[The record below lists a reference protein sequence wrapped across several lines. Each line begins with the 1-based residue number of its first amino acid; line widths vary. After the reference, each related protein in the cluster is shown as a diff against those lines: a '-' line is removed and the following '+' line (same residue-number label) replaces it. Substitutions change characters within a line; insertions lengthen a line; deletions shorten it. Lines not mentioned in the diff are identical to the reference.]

1 MLLGISGFVII
12 ALLMYFLLKGKA
24 IPMTLFVVLPILAAF
39 INGYDIN
46 PVEHQHDVIKR
57 HTKYGS
63 TPDVGQ
69 HRLEVDD
76 VHQQLVT
83 VLMFIELIDR
93 NLFHLCC
100 NLPFLTA
107 KILKN

>member
-46 PVEHQHDVIKR
+46 QITDFVRKGVSTTWSMAALFVFVITYFGIMTHWYR
-57 HTKYGS
+57 S
-63 TPDVGQ
+63 S
-69 HRLEVDD
+69 
-76 VHQQLVT
+76 
-83 VLMFIELIDR
+83 
-93 NLFHLCC
+93 
-100 NLPFLTA
+100 
-107 KILKN
+107 